1 MPRKA
6 DLNSLPTLSIFST
19 CVFLSRPFS
28 VEVVIPIAELPE
40 VYWCCSVFSAQ
51 SSDLL
56 IASVEEVGGAVRP
69 KSIIYVLCVNVFL
82 HYFH

>member
-1 MPRKA
+1 MSRKP
-6 DLNSLPTLSIFST
+6 DLNFLPTLSIFST

-40 VYWCCSVFSAQ
+40 VYSSCSAFSAQ
-51 SSDLL
+51 SSGLL
-56 IASVEEVGGAVRP
+56 IASVKEVTAAVRP